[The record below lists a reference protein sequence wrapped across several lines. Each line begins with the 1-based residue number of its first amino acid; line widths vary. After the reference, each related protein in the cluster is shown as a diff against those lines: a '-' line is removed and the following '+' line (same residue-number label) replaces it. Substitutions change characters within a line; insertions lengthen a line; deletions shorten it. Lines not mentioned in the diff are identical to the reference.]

1 MERIKRKETFRL
13 KDSEVVVLQLTKKLF
28 VLRDWFSYNLDNN
41 LTFEDVTARL
51 SLAEKN
57 QEEFPDVFWELIN
70 A

>member
-1 MERIKRKETFRL
+1 MERIKRKATFHL
-13 KDSEVVVLQLTKKLF
+13 KDSEVVVLQLTKELF
-28 VLRDWFSYNLDNN
+28 VIRNWFSYNLNNN
-41 LTFEDVTARL
+41 LTFEDVSARF